1 VIVVLGFAARVFGDG
16 FQHAVWAG
24 ISGFFIGMGVNY
36 KRQRI
41 LLIAIG
47 VSIPSVLHGLSD
59 WSTQLSTQ
67 WYWIGFL
74 ALSLALFLGYSM
86 SASAIERQVRKTP
99 IFRGESMLMDRPSGF
114 SEVPAPSLAPRA
126 DHEPG
131 VSVRPG

>member
-1 VIVVLGFAARVFGDG
+1 MHAAVDADARGSRRDRATRDQLRGLEFVVA
-16 FQHAVWAG
+16 
-24 ISGFFIGMGVNY
+24 
-36 KRQRI
+36 
-41 LLIAIG
+41 LLL
-47 VSIPSVLHGLSD
+47 LHGLSD

-99 IFRGESMLMDRPSGF
+99 IFRGESMLMDRPSDV
-114 SEVPAPSLAPRA
+114 SEVPAPSLASRA
-126 DHEPG
+126 DPEPG